1 MKLYHIN
8 PNNYGAEYFVM
19 SSSKE
24 SALVALK
31 RHYIKMAS
39 DPTNDVREIY
49 QEDYENLWETATVG
63 ALPKKY
69 TIDEYN
75 FDDVV
80 QAERG

>member
-31 RHYIKMAS
+31 RHYIKNAS
-39 DPTNDVREIY
+39 DPTNEVGSIY
-49 QEDYENLWETATVG
+49 QQDYDNLWANATVD